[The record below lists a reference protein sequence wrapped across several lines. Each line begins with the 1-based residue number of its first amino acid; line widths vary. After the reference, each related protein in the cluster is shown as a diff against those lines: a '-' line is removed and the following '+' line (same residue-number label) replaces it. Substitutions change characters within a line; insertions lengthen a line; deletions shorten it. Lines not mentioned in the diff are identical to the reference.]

1 MERYLF
7 TESNGLRR
15 KFFQLDNFRNF
26 PSKISLIR
34 KYSHKKDRNFVAFGI
49 KARPSRHAADI
60 FPVFL
65 MPRRCLQKQKPRLLG
80 ATAVQKF
87 ILVF

>member
-15 KFFQLDNFRNF
+15 KFFHLDNFRNF

-34 KYSHKKDRNFVAFGI
+34 KFSHKKDRNFVAFGI
-49 KARPSRHAADI
+49 KARPSRHADGISPYAGDQ
-60 FPVFL
+60 L
-65 MPRRCLQKQKPRLLG
+65 DTHKNKNRGCRGNRGSEAYSAL
-80 ATAVQKF
+80 
-87 ILVF
+87 

>member
-15 KFFQLDNFRNF
+15 KIFHLDNFRNF

-34 KYSHKKDRNFVAFGI
+34 KFSHKKDRNFVAFGI
-49 KARPSRHAADI
+49 KARPSRHADGISPYAGDQ
-60 FPVFL
+60 L
-65 MPRRCLQKQKPRLLG
+65 DTHKNKNRGCRGNRGSEAYSAL
-80 ATAVQKF
+80 
-87 ILVF
+87 